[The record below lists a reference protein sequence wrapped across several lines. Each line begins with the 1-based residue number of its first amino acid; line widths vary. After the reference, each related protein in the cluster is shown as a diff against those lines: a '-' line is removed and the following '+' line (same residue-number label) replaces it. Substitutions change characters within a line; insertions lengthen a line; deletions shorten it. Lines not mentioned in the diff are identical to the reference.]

1 MDDLSRRLGAL
12 SEAAPLQQHLHPCLE
27 KNVSKRKG
35 SQFFDAYRKLC
46 TELDAV
52 CGEFVCEFEA
62 YLRQLALLVRV
73 VLCRACEQI
82 QALSFSV

>member
-12 SEAAPLQQHLHPCLE
+12 SEAAPLQQHLHPGLE

-52 CGEFVCEFEA
+52 YGEFVCTFEA
-62 YLRQLALLVRV
+62 
-73 VLCRACEQI
+73 
-82 QALSFSV
+82 